1 MNAKGFIYPL
11 TILLSLL
18 FCAVL
23 FQQIAAYATA
33 KHFVA
38 QQEKQLEVQSLLQI
52 GVVDFQKKRLEP
64 VEGEI
69 YTFSYPAGT
78 VTLEVREMTEDFG
91 TIAVLARLRS
101 GEQRQARFQYRW
113 PDAVVEGYQEV

>member
-18 FCAVL
+18 LCAVL

-33 KHFVA
+33 KQFVE
-38 QQEKQLEVQSLLQI
+38 QQEKHLELQSLLQI
-52 GVVDFQKKRLEP
+52 GIAEFQKERSEP

-69 YTFSYPAGT
+69 YTFSYPSGT
-78 VTLEVREMTEDFG
+78 VTLEVREKAEDFSA
-91 TIAVLARLRS
+91 ISVLARLKS
-101 GEQRQARFQYRW
+101 GEQRQASFQYRW